1 MHVTEYEIVCAD
13 VNGGVSR
20 SIRGSFSSVGEALAK
35 AAAKAPEHCTR
46 VLLLAV
52 EGDSV
57 VWDGSRAQVMEAAA
71 SRKTTPPANDQSP
84 WGAAAS

>member
-20 SIRGSFSSVGEALAK
+20 SIRGSFGSVGEALAK

-57 VWDGSRAQVMEAAA
+57 VWDGSRAQVIEAAA
-71 SRKTTPPANDQSP
+71 SRKKTPANDQSP
-84 WGAAAS
+84 CGAAAS